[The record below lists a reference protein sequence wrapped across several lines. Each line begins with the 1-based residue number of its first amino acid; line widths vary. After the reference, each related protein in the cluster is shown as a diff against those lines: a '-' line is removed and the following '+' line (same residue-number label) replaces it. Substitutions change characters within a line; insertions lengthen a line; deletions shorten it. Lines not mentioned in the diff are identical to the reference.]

1 MPSPVVVLVGG
12 ANGGLKSNFYELFT
26 NRKSH
31 GKIDIQTTVNT
42 IPTVV
47 LIDTPSS
54 FQNRNQC
61 DYSWEGI
68 FSISNIIVNFGDW
81 SPNEIYGIAPPES
94 NSPIFITWSGD
105 HRETM
110 KRIIDI
116 VQRK

>member
-1 MPSPVVVLVGG
+1 MQSSIVVLVGG
-12 ANGGLKSNFYELFT
+12 ANAELKSNFYEVFT
-26 NRKSH
+26 NRSTN
-31 GKIDIQTTVNT
+31 GKINIQTTVNIT
-42 IPTVV
+42 PPLV
-47 LIDTPSS
+47 LIDTPALL
-54 FQNRNQC
+54 QNRDKF
-61 DYSWEGI
+61 DYSWEGV